1 MLGVP
6 SNLLYCPL
14 RTGGGVFILK
24 RQSKSQKKDRK
35 SKSQK
40 LTHPTAYLNNSPVI
54 RSSSQKHLGI
64 HLYEKLNFLH
74 HIKEKI
80 FKTNKGINVIKKLI
94 NTLYKSFVIPNLDYG
109 DIIYDQRN
117 NESFCNKLETVQCNA
132 ALVTT
137 GSIKSLWVTKSHK
150 LELF

>member
-1 MLGVP
+1 M
-6 SNLLYCPL
+6 
-14 RTGGGVFILK
+14 
-24 RQSKSQKKDRK
+24 
-35 SKSQK
+35 
-40 LTHPTAYLNNSPVI
+40 I

-109 DIIYDQRN
+109 DIIYDQTN
-117 NESFCNKLETVQCNA
+117 NESFCKKLETVQYNA
-132 ALVTT
+132 ALVTN
-137 GSIKSLWVTKSHK
+137 GSIKLVSLLILSQSLCLSFLNETLSASYR
-150 LELF
+150 